1 MESPSC
7 DIFQV
12 VRLFSRLRMIESILI
27 PQVPF
32 TRGMNVIEYSQKGL
46 GHEIV
51 QYRFS
56 HMSIETIIGRKWENS
71 TTENTMWDVFG
82 RHTNVEARHHE
93 TCTRPKTI
101 VTLENVHEIAQHI
114 TLSWSTCTPR
124 ESSSRAHLQDIRNG
138 SILSMKMRDDNQ
150 SCNACKTRNI
160 VTREMSESRR
170 QSSKMWNNQPHNSE
184 IAMSRYVPPPPIPS
198 YPDPSMPSVQIW

>member
-12 VRLFSRLRMIESILI
+12 VRLFLRLRMIESILI

-51 QYRFS
+51 QDRFS

-71 TTENTMWDVFG
+71 TTENTMWDVF
-82 RHTNVEARHHE
+82 RRYTKVEARHHE
-93 TCTRPKTI
+93 TCTRQKTI
-101 VTLENVHEIAQHI
+101 VTLENVHEISLHT
-114 TLSWSTCTPR
+114 TLSWSTRTHC
-124 ESSSRAHLQDIRNG
+124 ESSSLVHMQDICNG
-138 SILSMKMRDDNQ
+138 SKLLMKMHDGNDEG
-150 SCNACKTRNI
+150 A
-160 VTREMSESRR
+160 
-170 QSSKMWNNQPHNSE
+170 W
-184 IAMSRYVPPPPIPS
+184 
-198 YPDPSMPSVQIW
+198 W